1 MNTAYENNNNSKSSS
16 FTQALIKPAW
26 TPATIAMM
34 IIGFMVFWPL
44 GMAMIA
50 YILWGDRLDGFKN
63 DVNRA
68 TDNVTNTFRSCGKS
82 AGFSNNSSRTGNAA
96 FDDWREVEISRLEEA
111 RRKLEE
117 TRREFDDHLRELRRA
132 KDEEEFNEF
141 MNARSGKNTSKSEKK
156 SKTVPK
162 IK

>member
-1 MNTAYENNNNSKSSS
+1 MNTTYENTHNTNRTKASS
-16 FTQALIKPAW
+16 FTKALIKPAW

-34 IIGFMVFWPL
+34 IIGFMIFWPL

-68 TDNVTNTFRSCGKS
+68 TDSMTDTFRS
-82 AGFSNNSSRTGNAA
+82 AGFSNTTARTGNAA
-96 FDDWREVEISRLEEA
+96 FDEWRDVEIARLEEK

-117 TRREFDDHLRELRRA
+117 TRREFDAHLRELRSA
-132 KDEEEFNEF
+132 KDKEEFTSF
-141 MNARSGKNTSKSEKK
+141 MDARSGKVSKKSEKK
-156 SKTVPK
+156 TKTVPK

>member
-1 MNTAYENNNNSKSSS
+1 MNTTYKENINSKTSS
-16 FTQALIKPAW
+16 FTEALIKPAW

-34 IIGFMVFWPL
+34 IIGFMIFWPL

-50 YILWGDRLDGFKN
+50 YILWGDRLDGFKS

-68 TDNVTNTFRSCGKS
+68 TDNVSNTFRSCGRS
-82 AGFSNNSSRTGNAA
+82 AGFSNTSARTGNAA
-96 FDDWREVEISRLEEA
+96 FDDWRDVEIARLEEE

-132 KDEEEFNEF
+132 KDKDEFNEF
-141 MNARSGKNTSKSEKK
+141 MNARSGKSSSKSEKK